1 MEPNLPSTAG
11 PPSSAPPPIPSLQ
24 RLGDQIEA
32 AAARSL
38 GAAGSAGADGGST
51 APTSILAGGRGAWRR
66 AALPSIGVAAALV
79 VAMVVFVGG
88 GTNTPRAEAALV
100 LAADRTAAL
109 TSSRFSLTIEAK
121 GPGSTQRIEL
131 SGAYDDAAQ
140 KLRAE
145 ADLAT
150 MLGGLGGGVGG
161 ALGDATKIEV
171 IVDNETGYLRSPL
184 LAAVAKSSSPWLRVD
199 ARQLGSLFGGSPPA
213 ATASSAIGGSVPTR
227 AGRAAGSSGVPNLS
241 STLPLATDPS
251 ALLELLRHAGG
262 EVETLGTERID
273 GADTTHYRTQ
283 LPLASAVAQLE
294 PVDRER
300 VQSLLASLGPAAEG
314 SDAPFDVWVGPTG
327 LVRRVTV
334 SASPIAGSTA
344 SITVDYLDPGSP
356 VTIDVPTDATD
367 LDVDSLLGG
376 GLGGLLG
383 GGGSGPAPVSGGNAP
398 PSTER

>member
-1 MEPNLPSTAG
+1 MTST
-11 PPSSAPPPIPSLQ
+11 
-24 RLGDQIEA
+24 GDDH
-32 AAARSL
+32 AAR
-38 GAAGSAGADGGST
+38 GA

-66 AALPSIGVAAALV
+66 AVLPSVGVAAALV

-88 GTNTPRAEAALV
+88 GTNAPPAEAALV
-100 LAADRTAAL
+100 LAADRTALL

-131 SGAYDDAAQ
+131 NGAYDDTAQ

-145 ADLAT
+145 ADLAS
-150 MLGGLGGGVGG
+150 MLGGLGGGVGA

-199 ARQLGSLFGGSPPA
+199 ARQLSSLFGGASPRA
-213 ATASSAIGGSVPTR
+213 TTASSVGGSTPTS
-227 AGRAAGSSGVPNLS
+227 APQLPSSTGMPNLS

-262 EVETLGTERID
+262 AVETVGTERID
-273 GADTTHYRTQ
+273 GADTTHYRTR
-283 LPLASAVAQLE
+283 LSLASAVGELE
-294 PVDRER
+294 PADRER
-300 VQSLLASLGPAAEG
+300 VQSLLASLGPAAQNT
-314 SDAPFDVWVGPTG
+314 DAPFDVWVGPTG

-334 SASPIAGSTA
+334 SASPMAGSTA

-356 VTIDVPTDATD
+356 VTIDVPTDATE
-367 LDVDSLLGG
+367 LDVTSLLGG
-376 GLGGLLG
+376 GIGGLLG
-383 GGGSGPAPVSGGNAP
+383 GAGTGAGSVPGGIVP
-398 PSTER
+398 PTSAR